1 MPMATAALEVAER
14 DIVDELLRESE
25 ERLFI
30 ESIRDY
36 AIFMLDPQGV
46 IKSWNRGA
54 EAIKGYRSDE
64 IIGRHFSLLY
74 TPEDIECGKPR
85 KLLALAAKEGRVQG
99 EGWRLRKDGSRFWA
113 EVVITAVKRDSGEL
127 AGYAK
132 VTRDL
137 TRRKTYDD
145 ELRRSKD
152 SLAETLYSVG
162 DGVIATDENGRIT
175 RMNTVAERLTGWE
188 RREALG
194 QPIGVVFDIIDE
206 LTRRP
211 AANPVQRVLAEGVV
225 VGLAN
230 HTALISRNGIE
241 RPIAD
246 SGAPIRGAGGATLG
260 AVLVLR
266 DVTHERRV
274 QEALRQSEEKLR
286 LMIDSI
292 QDYAIFMLDAAG
304 RVASWNPGAER
315 IKGYRAQEIIG
326 THFSRFFPTA
336 DVQAGKP
343 ARQLELAAAQGRF
356 EEEGWRVRKDGS
368 QFWASVVIS
377 PMRDDSGRLI
387 GFTDVTRD
395 MTDRK
400 CAEEL
405 LRGNERKAEE
415 ERHRTAL
422 AQEAVRERDVFLSV
436 AAHEFRT
443 PLTALQLKLQG
454 LKRLIQK
461 ELAGTAFLS
470 KVETRF
476 QHALRQ
482 TDRLSELVE
491 RLVDVSR
498 IATGGLEMHCARV
511 ELESIVR
518 DAISDFREKPIA
530 ARTDIRL
537 SVSGDSHGSWDGW
550 RLEQV
555 LLNLLSNAVKY
566 GDGKRVDVSV
576 EGRDSEVRLT
586 VCDQGIGIAE
596 GDVKRIF
603 NPFERA
609 APVEHFA
616 GLGLGLYITKHI
628 VQAHGGRIELSTK
641 PREGAKFTVVLP
653 RNEGS

>member
-1 MPMATAALEVAER
+1 MATAALEVAER
-14 DIVDELLRESE
+14 DILDELLRESE
-25 ERLFI
+25 DRLFI
-30 ESIRDY
+30 ESIKDY
-36 AIFMLDPQGV
+36 AIFRLDPQGV
-46 IKSWNRGA
+46 IRSWNRGA

-64 IIGRHFSLLY
+64 ILGRHFSLLY
-74 TPEDIECGKPR
+74 TPEDVECGKPQ
-85 KLLALAAKEGRVQG
+85 KLLALAAKEGRVQD

-175 RMNTVAERLTGWE
+175 RMNAVAERLTGWE

-260 AVLVLR
+260 AVLVFR

-286 LMIDSI
+286 LMIDSV

-304 RVASWNPGAER
+304 RVATWNPGAER
-315 IKGYRAQEIIG
+315 IKGYRAEEIIG

-368 QFWASVVIS
+368 QFWASVVVS
-377 PMRDDSGRLI
+377 PMQDDSGRLI
-387 GFTDVTRD
+387 GFTKVTRD

-400 CAEEL
+400 RAEEL
-405 LRGNERKAEE
+405 LRCNERKAEE
-415 ERHRTAL
+415 ERHRTEL

-454 LKRLIQK
+454 LERLIRK
-461 ELAGTAFLS
+461 ELAGTALLS

-476 QHALRQ
+476 QDALRQ

-491 RLVDVSR
+491 RLLDVSR
-498 IATGGLEMHCARV
+498 IATGRLEMHCARV
-511 ELESIVR
+511 ELESLVR
-518 DAISDFREKPIA
+518 SVIGVFREKAIA

-537 SVSGDSHGSWDGW
+537 SVAGDSHGSWDGW

-555 LLNLLSNAVKY
+555 LLNLLSNAIKY
-566 GDGKRVDVSV
+566 GDGKRIDVAV
-576 EGRDSEVRLT
+576 EGQDSEVRLT

>member
-1 MPMATAALEVAER
+1 MATATLDLAER

-25 ERLFI
+25 DRLFI
-30 ESIRDY
+30 ESIKDY

-74 TPEDIECGKPR
+74 TPEDVECGKPQ
-85 KLLALAAKEGRVQG
+85 KLLALATKEGRVQD
-99 EGWRLRKDGSRFWA
+99 EGWRLRKGGSRFWA
-113 EVVITAVKRDSGEL
+113 EVVITAVKRHSGEL

-152 SLAETLYSVG
+152 SLAETFYSVG

-175 RMNTVAERLTGWE
+175 RMNTVAEGLTGWE

-206 LTRRP
+206 FTRRP

-241 RPIAD
+241 RPIVD

-260 AVLVLR
+260 AVLVFR
-266 DVTHERRV
+266 DVTRER
-274 QEALRQSEEKLR
+274 Q
-286 LMIDSI
+286 
-292 QDYAIFMLDAAG
+292 
-304 RVASWNPGAER
+304 
-315 IKGYRAQEIIG
+315 
-326 THFSRFFPTA
+326 
-336 DVQAGKP
+336 
-343 ARQLELAAAQGRF
+343 
-356 EEEGWRVRKDGS
+356 
-368 QFWASVVIS
+368 
-377 PMRDDSGRLI
+377 
-387 GFTDVTRD
+387 
-395 MTDRK
+395 
-400 CAEEL
+400 
-405 LRGNERKAEE
+405 KAEE
-415 ERHRTAL
+415 ERHRTEL

-454 LKRLIQK
+454 LQRLIQK

-491 RLVDVSR
+491 RLLDVSR

-518 DAISDFREKPIA
+518 DGISDFREKAIA

-537 SVSGDSHGSWDGW
+537 FVSGDSHGSWDGW

-566 GDGKRVDVSV
+566 GDGKRVDVAV